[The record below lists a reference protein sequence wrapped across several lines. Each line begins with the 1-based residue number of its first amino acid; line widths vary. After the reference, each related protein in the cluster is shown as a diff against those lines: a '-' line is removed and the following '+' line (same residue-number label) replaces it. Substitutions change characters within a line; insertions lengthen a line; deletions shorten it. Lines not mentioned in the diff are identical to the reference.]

1 MKLPLLVR
9 DSAALRRHL
18 GSGRGSIG
26 FVPTMGAL
34 HEGHLS
40 LVRRARREN
49 GRVVVSIFVNPTQF
63 GSRDD
68 FSRYPRDVEA
78 DRRLLAPL
86 GPLLVYAP
94 DASDV
99 YPPGFATRVKVGG
112 SLNAVLEAV
121 WRPGHFEGVA
131 TVVARLFALVR
142 PDKAYFGLKDYQQF
156 LVIRRMCADLEL
168 AVALLG
174 CATVR
179 ESDGLA
185 MSSRNRHLDAEARF
199 KAAALSRALQ
209 KIASL
214 ASKGERSAQRL
225 RRAGLAVLD
234 GVEGLKTQ
242 YLELADP
249 DTLLPIR
256 RLEGPAMALCACLL
270 GGTRL
275 IDNHPLPAS
284 LAGARRTRP
293 GKGPRHA

>member
-18 GSGRGSIG
+18 AKAKGSVG

-40 LVRRARREN
+40 LVRRAQRDN

-86 GPLLVYAP
+86 GDLLVYAP

-156 LVIRRMCADLEL
+156 LVIKRMCADLEL
-168 AVALLG
+168 PVALVG

-209 KIASL
+209 KMAAL
-214 ASKGERSAQRL
+214 ASRGERSAQRL

-234 GVEGLKTQ
+234 RVDGLKTQ

-249 DTLLPIR
+249 ETLLPIR
-256 RLEGPAMALCACLL
+256 RLEGQAVALCACLL

-284 LAGARRTRP
+284 LTLPRRRP
-293 GKGPRHA
+293 GKGTRHA

>member
-9 DSAALRRHL
+9 NSAALRRQL
-18 GSGRGSIG
+18 AKAKGSIG

-49 GRVVVSIFVNPTQF
+49 SRVVVSIFVNPTQF

-86 GPLLVYAP
+86 GPLTVFAP

-112 SLNAVLEAV
+112 PLNAVLEAV

-142 PDKAYFGLKDYQQF
+142 ADKAYFGLKDYQQF
-156 LVIRRMCADLEL
+156 LVIKRMCADLEL
-168 AVALLG
+168 PVALVG

-185 MSSRNRHLDAEARF
+185 MSSRNRHLDPEARF

-209 KIASL
+209 RIAAL

-249 DTLLPIR
+249 ETLLPIR
-256 RLEGPAMALCACLL
+256 RLEGQAVALCACLL

-284 LAGARRTRP
+284 LTLSRRRP
-293 GKGPRHA
+293 GKKGTRHA